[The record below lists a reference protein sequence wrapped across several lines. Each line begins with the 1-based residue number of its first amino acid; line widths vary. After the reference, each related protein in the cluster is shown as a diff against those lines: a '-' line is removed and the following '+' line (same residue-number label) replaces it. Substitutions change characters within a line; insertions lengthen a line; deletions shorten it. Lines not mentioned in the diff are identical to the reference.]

1 MIVSVPGVPVDV
13 GCGVGVDVVVGWG
26 VGDAVPV
33 GPGVGSAP
41 EAEFCGV
48 GAPTAKSALLTAVLV
63 CDALREMLVAFSV
76 AEAGEPAAGV
86 AESPQAT

>member
-1 MIVSVPGVPVDV
+1 MGAPTPQN
-13 GCGVGVDVVVGWG
+13 
-26 VGDAVPV
+26 
-33 GPGVGSAP
+33 SAP